1 MYEGAY
7 PSSHANKKGSILIL
21 KCSHK
26 RLMFDIL
33 NTGVLT
39 YGFEAALFNV
49 VKQNVTILYIIA
61 TDLQSTMVI

>member
-1 MYEGAY
+1 
-7 PSSHANKKGSILIL
+7 
-21 KCSHK
+21 
-26 RLMFDIL
+26 MFDIL